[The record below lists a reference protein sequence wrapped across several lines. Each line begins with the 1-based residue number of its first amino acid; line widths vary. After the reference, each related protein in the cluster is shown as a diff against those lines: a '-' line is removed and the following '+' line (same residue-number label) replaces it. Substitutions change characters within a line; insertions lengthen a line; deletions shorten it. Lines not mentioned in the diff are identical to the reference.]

1 MMSYE
6 KSYNLGYSL
15 NFTYILTLHSIF
27 IILHKDKGNKIEI
40 KMFVSI
46 LFFFFL
52 LNFFFFMFEDV
63 SSNNISSN
71 KQCVI
76 VLLFNVT

>member
-15 NFTYILTLHSIF
+15 DFTYILTLYSIF

-46 LFFFFL
+46 LFFFFS
-52 LNFFFFMFEDV
+52 LNFFFMFEDV

-76 VLLFNVT
+76 VLLSNVT

>member
-15 NFTYILTLHSIF
+15 DFTYILTLHSIF

-52 LNFFFFMFEDV
+52 LNFFFMFEDV

-76 VLLFNVT
+76 VLLSNVT

>member
-15 NFTYILTLHSIF
+15 DFTYILTLYSIF

-52 LNFFFFMFEDV
+52 LNFFFMFEDV

-76 VLLFNVT
+76 VLLSNVT